1 MPAWILLIAFLLA
14 PALVGAEGIERS
26 SAAAQGES
34 ADASFTRAIDA
45 QVGEIVDRRAT
56 LAAERAVAAL
66 EDREA
71 ERLGEVLRV
80 AAPRTE
86 PALAVARVRRAPR
99 GVLAAELTIV
109 RVAAPASVG
118 GSR

>member
-26 SAAAQGES
+26 GAAAPGES

-45 QVGEIVDRRAT
+45 RVGEIVDRRVAV
-56 LAAERAVAAL
+56 AAERAVAVL
-66 EDREA
+66 EGREA
-71 ERLGEVLRV
+71 ERLGEVVR
-80 AAPRTE
+80 AASPRAE

-99 GVLAAELTIV
+99 GVLAGELTIV
-109 RVAAPASVG
+109 RVAAPASVD